1 MAEEVTIEKPK
12 SALDQAFDKFK
23 EETEGVS
30 FIRKEMIEQLRKDLP
45 KAQLVEGDKAMM
57 IQAKMSVVTTL
68 NGLLKDV
75 ESASINRVKLRLSIN
90 EQESA
95 GQAAKSIVQ
104 LLKLIRADDR
114 PEGSGDTRSDSDIQS
129 ELDNRAA
136 KEKITIS
143 EGELKPCDGG
153 TTSLPS
159 TQSSNQEEPE
169 TSEVKY

>member
-1 MAEEVTIEKPK
+1 MAEDVKIEKPK
-12 SALDQAFDKFK
+12 SALDRAFDKFQ

-30 FIRKEMIEQLRKDLP
+30 FIRKEMIDQLRKDLP

-57 IQAKMSVVTTL
+57 IQAKMSVMTTL

-114 PEGSGDTRSDSDIQS
+114 PEGSGDTRSDADIQS
-129 ELDNRAA
+129 ELDSRAA

-153 TTSLPS
+153 TPSLPES
-159 TQSSNQEEPE
+159 TPTKQEEQPA
-169 TSEVKY
+169 SEIKY

>member
-1 MAEEVTIEKPK
+1 MAEEVKIEKPK
-12 SALDQAFDKFK
+12 SALDQAFDKFQK
-23 EETEGVS
+23 DTESVS
-30 FIRKEMIEQLRKDLP
+30 FIRKEMIDQLRKDLP

-57 IQAKMSVVTTL
+57 IQAKMSVMTTL

-114 PEGSGDTRSDSDIQS
+114 PEGGGDTRSDGDIQS

-136 KEKITIS
+136 KENITIS

-153 TTSLPS
+153 APSLPEAKPI
-159 TQSSNQEEPE
+159 QQEEPAAE
-169 TSEVKY
+169 GVKY

>member
-1 MAEEVTIEKPK
+1 MAEEVKIEKPK

-57 IQAKMSVVTTL
+57 IQAKMSVMTTL

-114 PEGSGDTRSDSDIQS
+114 PEGGGDTRSDGDIQS
-129 ELDNRAA
+129 ELDSRAA
-136 KEKITIS
+136 KENITIS

-153 TTSLPS
+153 APSLPEAKPI
-159 TQSSNQEEPE
+159 QQEEPATE
-169 TSEVKY
+169 GVKY

>member
-1 MAEEVTIEKPK
+1 MAESDTLEKPK

-23 EETEGVS
+23 EETENVS

-45 KAQLVEGDKAMM
+45 KAQLVDGDKAMM
-57 IQAKMSVVTTL
+57 IQAKMSVMSTL

-75 ESASINRVKLRLSIN
+75 ESASMNRVKLRLSIN

-114 PEGSGDTRSDSDIQS
+114 PEGEGDTRSDRDIQS
-129 ELDNRAA
+129 ELDSRAV
-136 KEKITIS
+136 KEKIIIS
-143 EGELKPCDGG
+143 EGELKPCEGG
-153 TTSLPS
+153 TPS
-159 TQSSNQEEPE
+159 IP
-169 TSEVKY
+169 EVKPTSKEETTTEE